1 MPGRKWFLSLPVRYL
16 KLKSSDEDVCGGGG
30 SWEEGESPK
39 LLTQSFHDGRAN
51 RQGKRGSPPAVVS
64 LPWGRTRKGERNRT
78 VMMIG
83 NREG

>member
-16 KLKSSDEDVCGGGG
+16 NLKSSDEDVCGGRG
-30 SWEEGESPK
+30 SWEEGEFPK
-39 LLTQSFHDGRAN
+39 LLTLSFHDGRAN
-51 RQGKRGSPPAVVS
+51 RQERRGSPPAVVS
-64 LPWGRTRKGERNRT
+64 LPWGRTRKGERDCT

>member
-16 KLKSSDEDVCGGGG
+16 NLKSSDEDVCGGRG
-30 SWEEGESPK
+30 SWEEGEFPK
-39 LLTQSFHDGRAN
+39 LLTLSFHDGRAN
-51 RQGKRGSPPAVVS
+51 RQERRGSPLTVVS
-64 LPWGRTRKGERNRT
+64 LPWGRTRKGERDCT